1 MSLPPP
7 ANSQAY
13 LTVSALDVG
22 TIDAPLAWA
31 LEGAKEE
38 ERIQFP
44 ALAFLLRHT
53 VKDDRFL
60 FDLGIPPD
68 WQSLP
73 EAVLKHLLDH
83 LGFRLSLEQDAV
95 AALAKGSLQ
104 PTDITHICYS
114 HVHTD
119 HLGDPKPFTKAN
131 FLVGKL
137 ARPLIED
144 GYPGNQNSAVPSDLL
159 PEGRATFLDPTNW
172 PPIGP
177 FQHALDFHGDGSLY
191 IIDAGSGHCPGHI
204 NVLAR
209 TSADGGW
216 IYLAGDSAHHWAL
229 LSGEGRIAKHEHYGC
244 AHIDVAA
251 AEDHIGRIRA
261 LMKENPR
268 VRVLLAHDVP
278 WYEKNKGGHAF
289 WPGAIE
295 SL

>member
-7 ANSQAY
+7 ANNQTY
-13 LTVSALDVG
+13 LTVSALDAG
-22 TIDAPLAWA
+22 TIEAPLAWA
-31 LEGAKEE
+31 LEGAKDE
-38 ERIQFP
+38 ERIQLP
-44 ALAFLLRHT
+44 SLAFLLRHT
-53 VKDDRFL
+53 NKDDKFL
-60 FDLGIPPD
+60 FDLGIPSD
-68 WQSLP
+68 WQSAP
-73 EAVLKHLLDH
+73 PAVLKYLVEH

-95 AALAKGSLQ
+95 EALAKGGLQ
-104 PTDITHICYS
+104 PTGITHICYS
-114 HVHTD
+114 HVHLD
-119 HLGDPKPFTKAN
+119 HLGDSKAFTKAE

-137 ARPLIED
+137 ARPLVED

-159 PEGRATFLDPTNW
+159 PEGRTAFLDPTDW

-177 FQHALDFHGDGSLY
+177 FQHALDFYGDGSLY
-191 IIDAGSGHCPGHI
+191 IIDAGSGHCPGHL

-209 TSADGGW
+209 TSPDGGW

-229 LSGEGRIAKHEHYGC
+229 LTGEGRIAKHERYGC

-251 AEDHIGRIRA
+251 SEGHIARIRA

-268 VRVLLAHDVP
+268 VRVLLAHDEP
-278 WYEKNKGGHAF
+278 WYEKNKGGRAF